1 MLVEFFLQQCSKT
14 HPHYSLLYIFL
25 LLFYMIFPYLS
36 MPLIIGSIQFFL
48 KFIYN
53 ELFPPILIFRF
64 HIQFVFKPFCIEKVF
79 FNLIKRLH

>member
-14 HPHYSLLYIFL
+14 HPHHSLLHIFL

-36 MPLIIGSIQFFL
+36 TSLIIDSKQFFL

-53 ELFPPILIFRF
+53 ELFPPIPIFHF
-64 HIQFVFKPFCIEKVF
+64 HI
-79 FNLIKRLH
+79 

>member
-14 HPHYSLLYIFL
+14 HPHHSLLYIFL

-36 MPLIIGSIQFFL
+36 TSLIIDSRQFFL

-53 ELFPPILIFRF
+53 KLFPPIPIFRF
-64 HIQFVFKPFCIEKVF
+64 HI
-79 FNLIKRLH
+79 